1 MCHKYHLASVRSIC
15 LLTSEFCGS
24 PPSPQYARDFSGVGQ
39 ALCESMAYW
48 SDQVNE
54 YDKSVIG
61 SAKWAA
67 ALDVLQVAATALS
80 SLSCNFS
87 TNKLLV
93 AAGAVEMVCDTITS
107 KQFAD
112 RDSLPSSL
120 IICITNLLG
129 NLFAWPGNK
138 ETDYELASLTNAARL
153 LSEWEQKLVKEYD
166 EKEEEG
172 KSSIAGGN
180 EEERIAYCHFIQ
192 TICTANPSL
201 IEMIVQGGAPAAL
214 SAILHS
220 CTLSLSPSIAREAF
234 VAIRSICHPKAYNLS
249 EEGLSTAW
257 KCIVSALNACVLDS
271 STVEEGLLAMNAVV
285 LKDELDSE
293 LLLLDLRT
301 MILPF
306 LDTYSDVETVIEAA
320 FVLMANVRQR
330 LRTEDEAR
338 ELSIR
343 GLAKRMALAATKF
356 RFNDCIIDAVK
367 ECL

>member
-54 YDKSVIG
+54 YDESVIG
-61 SAKWAA
+61 STKWVA
-67 ALDVLQVAATALS
+67 ALDVLKVAATAIS
-80 SLSCNFS
+80 CLSCNFN

-112 RDSLPSSL
+112 REYLPSSL
-120 IICITNLLG
+120 IICLTNLLG

-138 ETDYELASLTNAARL
+138 GTNYELASLTNAARL
-153 LSEWEQKLVKEYD
+153 LSEWEQKLGDD
-166 EKEEEG
+166 EKDEEI
-172 KSSIAGGN
+172 SGGN
-180 EEERIAYCHFIQ
+180 EEERIVYCHFIQ

-201 IEMIVQGGAPAAL
+201 IEIIVKGGAPAAL
-214 SAILHS
+214 SVILHS
-220 CTLSLSPSIAREAF
+220 CTLSLSPSVACEAF
-234 VAIRSICHPKAYNLS
+234 VAIRSICHPNAYNLS
-249 EEGLSTAW
+249 EEGLLTAW
-257 KCIVSALNACVLDS
+257 KSIVSALNACVLDS

-285 LKDELDSE
+285 LKYELDSE

-301 MILPF
+301 IILLF

-320 FVLMANVRQR
+320 LVLMANVSQI
-330 LRTEDEAR
+330 LRAKDETR
-338 ELSIR
+338 ELSIP

-367 ECL
+367 GCL